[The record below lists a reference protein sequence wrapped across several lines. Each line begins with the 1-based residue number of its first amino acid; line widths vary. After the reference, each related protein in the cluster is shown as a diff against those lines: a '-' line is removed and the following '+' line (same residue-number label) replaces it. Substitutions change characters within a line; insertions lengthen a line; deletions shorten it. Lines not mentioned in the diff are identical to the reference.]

1 VDAGENSATTEKPKV
16 RCPVRLKAFTD
27 VCTAH
32 GLVIHL
38 HTNSRFAGVH
48 RVRLATPEEAWR
60 TSCHDTF
67 SAVIVDGTA
76 RDHEVELRALRAE
89 VESWSAGVEW
99 ARRNV

>member
-1 VDAGENSATTEKPKV
+1 MDAGENSTTTEKPKV

-27 VCTAH
+27 VHTAY

-38 HTNSRFAGVH
+38 HTSSRFAVTQH
-48 RVRLATPEEAWR
+48 ARLATPEEAWR

-76 RDHEVELRALRAE
+76 RDHEDELKALRAE